1 MKPAMEGQ
9 TIPASAFMI
18 FQAMFAAITPG
29 KCENDYP
36 AELKKKKK
44 TNIYGL
50 SLALAFGSAAERMSV
65 SANSLFLFSHH
76 MTNLSDLIMCIQLGP
91 AILFIFVWTTLVYGK
106 LKAFFLL

>member
-29 KCENDYP
+29 K
-36 AELKKKKK
+36 LQKRLSRGIKKKL
-44 TNIYGL
+44 TTINGL

-65 SANSLFLFSHH
+65 STIYPPSSQSQ
-76 MTNLSDLIMCIQLGP
+76 TD
-91 AILFIFVWTTLVYGK
+91 
-106 LKAFFLL
+106 